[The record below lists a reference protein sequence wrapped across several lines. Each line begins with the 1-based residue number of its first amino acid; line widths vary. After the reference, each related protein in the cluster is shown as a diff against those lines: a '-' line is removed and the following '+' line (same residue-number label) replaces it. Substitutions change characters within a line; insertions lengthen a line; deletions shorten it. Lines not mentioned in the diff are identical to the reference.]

1 MRISSIIIC
10 QITEITT
17 LKLTYLLVK
26 CEKCRVLATSAA
38 ASELTEDDANG
49 TEEEIKWFII
59 RGFVF
64 NESDN

>member
-26 CEKCRVLATSAA
+26 CEKCQVLATLAA
-38 ASELTEDDANG
+38 ASELTEDDAKRKMK
-49 TEEEIKWFII
+49 KWFII
-59 RGFVF
+59 RGLCV
-64 NESDN
+64 